1 MNRLT
6 FALLLPLVA
15 LLPGNAAP
23 RQTLNFNPDWRFE
36 KADPAGAAS
45 VSFADQAWATVSLPH
60 TFNDTDTFDNWSTP
74 GHRGEQIQWSGRTW
88 YRKTFTAPAA
98 WQGKRVFIEFEAVRQ
113 VAEVYLNGQKLG
125 TARTG
130 FTPFGFDLTPHL
142 KFGAPNV
149 LAVMAD
155 NRFMRD
161 PLDAATAAE
170 IAKRNGTEQGA
181 APLSSAANPNLA
193 TLHAAINETIPA
205 NLEDLGADQI
215 PWNNPHW
222 HPAHGGIYRNVRLI
236 VTDPLH
242 ITLPLYSFLQTA
254 GPYAYATDISAD
266 SAQVGLEVPVQNDR
280 TTAADLEVLAV
291 VRDAGGQ
298 AVLSFNR
305 RQTIAA
311 GASATLAFT
320 GRVQPPRLWEP
331 AYPHVYRV
339 ELTLRAGGEV
349 VDTTEVPLGIRA
361 AHWDLANGFT
371 LNGRNFKLTG
381 WGVRNSCA

>member
-1 MNRLT
+1 MNRLPIALLVSF
-6 FALLLPLVA
+6 FALHPA
-15 LLPGNAAP
+15 SAAP

-36 KADPAGAAS
+36 KSDPAGAAE
-45 VSFADQAWATVSLPH
+45 VAFADQTWAKVSLPH
-60 TFNDTDTFDNWSTP
+60 TFNDIDTFDNWSTP

-98 WQGKRVFIEFEAVRQ
+98 WQGKQVFIEFEAVRQ
-113 VAEVYLNGQKLG
+113 VAEIYLNGQKLG
-125 TARTG
+125 IARTG

-142 KFGAPNV
+142 RIGAPNV

-170 IAKRNGTEQGA
+170 IAKRNGSEHSA

-193 TLHAAINETIPA
+193 TLHAAINETIPEK
-205 NLEDLGADQI
+205 LEDLGADQI

-254 GPYAYATDISAD
+254 GPYAYATDISPS
-266 SAQVGLEVPVQNDR
+266 SAKVGIEVPVQNGR
-280 TTAADLEVLAV
+280 TAAADVDVLAI
-291 VRDAGGQ
+291 VRDADGKS
-298 AVLSFNR
+298 VISLTRKLS
-305 RQTIAA
+305 IAA
-311 GASATLAFT
+311 GAAATFKLESELAS
-320 GRVQPPRLWEP
+320 
-331 AYPHVYRV
+331 
-339 ELTLRAGGEV
+339 
-349 VDTTEVPLGIRA
+349 PLGA
-361 AHWDLANGFT
+361 GLPAHVSGSAHPARRRRDH
-371 LNGRNFKLTG
+371 
-381 WGVRNSCA
+381 